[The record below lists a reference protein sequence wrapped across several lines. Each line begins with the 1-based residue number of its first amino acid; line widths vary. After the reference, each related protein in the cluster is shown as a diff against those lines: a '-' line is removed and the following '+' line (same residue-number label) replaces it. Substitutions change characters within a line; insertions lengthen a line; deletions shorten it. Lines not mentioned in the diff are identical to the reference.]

1 MKVNKGTIIIAAAV
15 LAAIIVAII
24 GVNGV
29 HANAI
34 AYAEKVTEAQ
44 SAIKVQE
51 KRRADLIPNLAD
63 AIKSYD
69 KYEYETLVELVKA
82 RTARDGGI
90 TDETQNEIHQIIDI
104 VMEDYPD
111 LKSQDNYKEFMKES
125 AITENKIAE
134 TREAYNKAVSRYNTY
149 TLNPINKF
157 FLNLTGYEREEFQKL
172 SYDVSEDAPTNLFD

>member
-1 MKVNKGTIIIAAAV
+1 MV
-15 LAAIIVAII
+15 AAIIVAII
-24 GVNGV
+24 GVNSV

-63 AIKSYD
+63 AIKSCD
-69 KYEYETLVELVKA
+69 KHEYETLVELVKA

-90 TDETQNEIHQIIDI
+90 TDETQNEILKIVNI

-111 LKSQDNYKEFMKES
+111 LQNQENYKYFMKES
-125 AITENKIAE
+125 TITENKIAE
-134 TREAYNKAVSRYNTY
+134 TRIAYNKAVSRYNTY
-149 TLNPINKF
+149 TLNPTNKF

-172 SYDVSEDAPTNLFD
+172 DYNVSEDAPTNLFD